1 VFENLPQGC
10 IAGVKIMSTA
20 TINVVSAKTLI
31 NQGFSQ
37 VLDSTNPSGI
47 VLNRRGRLA
56 RTLVI
61 LSLAIVMVATF
72 AFSAGAG
79 NTDSMAATP
88 DSFVTVVVG
97 PGESLWSLAG
107 RMAGDGDARSLIEE
121 IMIVNS
127 LATPDV
133 QAGQSLRIPL
143 HG

>member
-1 VFENLPQGC
+1 MRAE
-10 IAGVKIMSTA
+10 
-20 TINVVSAKTLI
+20 TLV

-37 VLDSTNPSGI
+37 QGFLQTNPSGMQ
-47 VLNRRGRLA
+47 LNRRGRLA
-56 RTLVI
+56 RTLVV

-79 NTDSMAATP
+79 STDSMSATP
-88 DSFVTVVVG
+88 DSYVTVVVG
-97 PGESLWSLAG
+97 PGESLWSLAN

-121 IMIVNS
+121 IMVVNS

-143 HG
+143 HE

>member
-31 NQGFSQ
+31 NQGFSH
-37 VLDSTNPSGI
+37 STNPSGI

-56 RTLVI
+56 RSLVV

-79 NTDSMAATP
+79 STDSMAATP

>member
-1 VFENLPQGC
+1 
-10 IAGVKIMSTA
+10 MSTA

-31 NQGFSQ
+31 NQGFSH
-37 VLDSTNPSGI
+37 STNPSGI

-56 RTLVI
+56 RTLVV

-79 NTDSMAATP
+79 STDSMAATP
-88 DSFVTVVVG
+88 ESFVTVVVG

-143 HG
+143 QD

>member
-1 VFENLPQGC
+1 
-10 IAGVKIMSTA
+10 MSTA

-31 NQGFSQ
+31 NQGFSH
-37 VLDSTNPSGI
+37 STNPSGI

-56 RTLVI
+56 RTLVV

-79 NTDSMAATP
+79 STDSMAATP
-88 DSFVTVVVG
+88 DSYVTVVVG

>member
-20 TINVVSAKTLI
+20 TVASAQTLI

-37 VLDSTNPSGI
+37 GFTSTNPSGSI

-56 RTLVI
+56 RTLVV

-79 NTDSMAATP
+79 SSDSMASTP
-88 DSFVTVVVG
+88 DSYVTVVVG

-107 RMAGDGDARSLIEE
+107 RLAGDGDARSLIEE

-143 HG
+143 RD

>member
-1 VFENLPQGC
+1 
-10 IAGVKIMSTA
+10 MSTA

-31 NQGFSQ
+31 NQGFSH
-37 VLDSTNPSGI
+37 STNPSGI

-56 RTLVI
+56 RTLVV

-79 NTDSMAATP
+79 STDSMAATP

-143 HG
+143 HS